1 MEPRC
6 KLTSST
12 QCKSWE
18 NKRFNLETD
27 SSQKKTKNSTGGH
40 TMKQTR
46 SFEGRTSSE
55 TQWNERRKR
64 QQMSQ
69 KVMLGSPWFY
79 SSWKHTHSS
88 KGKSPPES
96 RIWWTMIKAFNQKLC
111 HKGLSLSHKK
121 IFSCKTVIKHFTTK
135 KNQSF
140 LSYGKCNM
148 IPCYFR
154 HW

>member
-96 RIWWTMIKAFNQKLC
+96 RIWWTMIKARNQKLC
-111 HKGLSLSHKK
+111 HKGLSLSHN
-121 IFSCKTVIKHFTTK
+121 IQLQDSNKTFHYQKY
-135 KNQSF
+135 QSF

>member
-27 SSQKKTKNSTGGH
+27 SSQKKPKTLL
-40 TMKQTR
+40 
-46 SFEGRTSSE
+46 EDI
-55 TQWNERRKR
+55 QWNKQDHSREGPAQKPSEIRKR

-111 HKGLSLSHKK
+111 HKGLSLSHN
-121 IFSCKTVIKHFTTK
+121 IQLQDSNKTFHYQKY
-135 KNQSF
+135 QSF